1 MVATVEERLARLE
14 GFAEGATKP
23 PKKSR
28 DWLETLQALASLLN
42 PILVALIGF
51 VLVERVNMTL
61 RQRQAD
67 LASGEAISKLV
78 STLRDTGVELKAADG
93 AALTLAAYG
102 RDAVLPLISVLEYG
116 NDVTTA
122 AAGKGLR
129 VLGLTYRDVTCQ
141 GLASV
146 VANRTRLFKWTT
158 HQAAVVLLG
167 EVGCVEQREELRRYK
182 TLLTGATTPDGLA
195 AYRRTVQ
202 GSVTPGDVGDL
213 QRDVDQALAGL
224 EQVERR

>member
-1 MVATVEERLARLE
+1 M
-14 GFAEGATKP
+14 
-23 PKKSR
+23 
-28 DWLETLQALASLLN
+28 
-42 PILVALIGF
+42 
-51 VLVERVNMTL
+51 
-61 RQRQAD
+61 
-67 LASGEAISKLV
+67 
-78 STLRDTGVELKAADG
+78 
-93 AALTLAAYG
+93 
-102 RDAVLPLISVLEYG
+102 
-116 NDVTTA
+116 
-122 AAGKGLR
+122 
-129 VLGLTYRDVTCQ
+129 LGLTYRDATCQ

-146 VANRTRLFKWTT
+146 VSNRTRLFKWST

-167 EVGCVEQREELRRYK
+167 EVGCLEQREALRRYK